1 MTILVTGSRTWTRLD
16 LVRSHLRPYLEDG
29 ARIIQGGARGAD
41 QLAREVAD
49 EFGSPVK
56 TMPADWDQHGKRA
69 GILRNCAML
78 DEKPDLVLA
87 FWDGASR
94 GTQHCI
100 GEAHRRGIPVVVVKE
115 ETHNVV

>member
-1 MTILVTGSRTWTRLD
+1 MTIVVTGSRTWGD
-16 LVRSHLRPYLEDG
+16 IHVVRERLRPYLDEG

-56 TMPADWDQHGKRA
+56 TMQADWDQHGKRA
-69 GILRNCAML
+69 GFLRNCAML
-78 DEKPDLVLA
+78 DEQPDLVLA

-94 GTQHCI
+94 GTKHCI
-100 GEAHRRGIPVVVVKE
+100 DEARRRGIPVVVVS
-115 ETHNVV
+115 HVV